1 MPRHVLHG
9 HRCVSCDDDCTGVLL
24 NDLDTALGMVATVN
38 LTGKIPAPYAFL
50 STTEN
55 TTHALKHHL
64 SPQRN
69 PNRLMDLAKDNLQN
83 LVGELDELLNR
94 VKFPSS
100 SLQPHHSLLQT
111 QCLCLHTILHPN
123 HTIHHHHIA
132 HHHKHKLSSFQV
144 NYLAIIGLLVDNEL
158 FH

>member
-94 VKFPSS
+94 TVRVYADGEQADRDSNRT
-100 SLQPHHSLLQT
+100 LLRALEVEGMITIAGKSAQGK
-111 QCLCLHTILHPN
+111 LC
-123 HTIHHHHIA
+123 HHIRLLKMVT
-132 HHHKHKLSSFQV
+132 HKS
-144 NYLAIIGLLVDNEL
+144 
-158 FH
+158 